1 MYLPASQKYS
11 ADLDVWL
18 SHRPLTCRPFALALP
33 VQVSTF
39 GNYVRQVRHA
49 PRSSGVDLTR
59 EERLKKCD
67 ELHEYLESTSNL
79 LDGTRRAFK
88 RDSPVHPLLT
98 RVDRQLQEYMQH

>member
-1 MYLPASQKYS
+1 
-11 ADLDVWL
+11 
-18 SHRPLTCRPFALALP
+18 
-33 VQVSTF
+33 VSTF

-59 EERLKKCD
+59 EERVKKCD